1 MEDME
6 EYQEELQEEKF
17 SAGVWKKILHKVFKR
32 KKNIIIMIISVIILA
47 TLDIVTPI
55 VNSKVID
62 VFFSENPQFEKTW
75 LYIGIYILLALLY
88 MGVIYTFINMAGI
101 VEVEVAD
108 ELRTEAFLKLQEL
121 PFSYYDKTAAGW
133 IMARLT
139 SDSRKLAEIIS
150 WGMVDFIWGIG
161 TMTGILIV
169 LYVIFWPLALIITI
183 LTPLLFLIC
192 MYFRK
197 SILKAYRNVRKINSK
212 ITGAYNEG
220 ILGTKTTKTLVLEDT
235 KAKEFKELCSDMKKN
250 SIKAVIRS
258 SIFWPLILV
267 LGYVGVAIT
276 LRVGAGFV
284 LGEFGT
290 LTITVSVLYLFINY
304 TTMFFDPIMQI
315 ARILAELQQAQAS
328 AERIISLIETEP
340 EIKDTDEVVKKYGTI
355 TEPKRENWEP
365 LVGDV
370 DFNHVNFSY
379 IPNEPVLKDFN
390 LHIKAGTSVALVGAT
405 GSGKSTIVNLICRF
419 YEPTSG
425 EILIDGKNYKERSIG
440 WLHENLGYVLQTPH
454 LFNGTIIENIRYG
467 RLDATDEEC
476 IAAAKAVSA
485 DGFINDF
492 ENKYETNVGEGGS
505 KLSQGQRQLISFAR
519 ALIANPRILIL
530 DEATSSIDTETEVLI
545 QNVINKMLKGRT
557 SFIVAHRLS
566 TIQNA
571 DLILV
576 IKDGEII
583 EQGSHKELLKLQK
596 EYYNLYKNQFINEE
610 MEKTK
615 L

>member
-1 MEDME
+1 MENYE
-6 EYQEELQEEKF
+6 EFEEHEEKF
-17 SAGVWKKILHKVFKR
+17 SADVWKKILSKVFKR
-32 KKNIIIMIISVIILA
+32 KKNIIIMIFSVIMLA
-47 TLDIVTPI
+47 FLDIFTPLL
-55 VNSKVID
+55 NSKVIE
-62 VFFSENPQFEKTW
+62 VFFSENPAFEKTW
-75 LYIGIYILLALLY
+75 LYIGIYIAVAIAY
-88 MGVIYTFINMAGI
+88 MVVIYTFLNMAGI
-101 VEVEVAD
+101 VEVSVAD
-108 ELRTEAFLKLQEL
+108 ELRTEAFVKLQEL

-161 TMTGILIV
+161 TMLGILII
-169 LYVIFWPLALIITI
+169 LYIIFWPLALIITI
-183 LTPLLFLIC
+183 LTPILFLVC

-197 SILKAYRNVRKINSK
+197 SILKSYRSVRKINSK

-220 ILGTKTTKTLVLEDT
+220 ILGTKTTKTLVLEET
-235 KAKEFKELCSDMKKN
+235 KSKEFEELCSDMKKS

-258 SIFWPLILV
+258 SIFWPLVLV

-276 LRVGAGFV
+276 LRVGSGYV
-284 LGEFGT
+284 IGEFGA
-290 LTITVSVLYLFINY
+290 LTITVPVLYLFINY

-328 AERIISLIETEP
+328 AERIMQLIETKPDIE
-340 EIKDTDEVVKKYGTI
+340 DTEEVVAKYGTI
-355 TEPKRENWEP
+355 MEPKRENWEE
-365 LVGDV
+365 LKGEIE
-370 DFNHVNFSY
+370 FKHVNFSY
-379 IPNEPVLKDFN
+379 IPNELVLKNFN
-390 LHIKAGTSVALVGAT
+390 LHINQGTSVALVGAT

-425 EILIDGKNYKERSIG
+425 EILIDGRNYKERSIG

-454 LFNGTIIENIRYG
+454 LFNGTIMENIRYG
-467 RLDATDEEC
+467 RLSATDEEC

-485 DGFINDF
+485 DEFIQTF
-492 ENKYETNVGEGGS
+492 ENKYQTNVGEGGS

-519 ALIANPRILIL
+519 ALIADPKILIL

-545 QNVINKMLKGRT
+545 QSVINKLLKGRT

-566 TIQNA
+566 TIINA

-576 IKDGEII
+576 IKNGEII
-583 EQGSHKELLKLQK
+583 EQGNHKELLRLKG

>member
-1 MEDME
+1 MENYE
-6 EYQEELQEEKF
+6 EFEEHEEKF
-17 SAGVWKKILHKVFKR
+17 SADVWKKILSKVFKR
-32 KKNIIIMIISVIILA
+32 KKNIIIMIFSVIMLA
-47 TLDIVTPI
+47 FLDIFTPLL
-55 VNSKVID
+55 NSKVIE
-62 VFFSENPQFEKTW
+62 VFFSENPAFEKTW
-75 LYIGIYILLALLY
+75 LYIGIYIAVAIAY
-88 MGVIYTFINMAGI
+88 MVVIYTFLNMAGI
-101 VEVEVAD
+101 VEVSVAD
-108 ELRTEAFLKLQEL
+108 ELRTEAFVKLQEL

-161 TMTGILIV
+161 TMLGILII
-169 LYVIFWPLALIITI
+169 LYIIFWPLALIITI
-183 LTPLLFLIC
+183 LTPILFLVC

-197 SILKAYRNVRKINSK
+197 SILKSYRSVRKINSK

-220 ILGTKTTKTLVLEDT
+220 ILGTKTTKTLVLEET
-235 KAKEFKELCSDMKKN
+235 KSKEFEGLCSDMKKS

-258 SIFWPLILV
+258 SIFWPLVLV

-276 LRVGAGFV
+276 LRVGSGYV
-284 LGEFGT
+284 IGEFGA
-290 LTITVSVLYLFINY
+290 LTITVPVLYLFINY
-304 TTMFFDPIMQI
+304 TTIFFDPIMQI

-328 AERIISLIETEP
+328 AERIMQLIETKPDIE
-340 EIKDTDEVVKKYGTI
+340 DTEEVVAKYGTI
-355 TEPKRENWEP
+355 MEPKRENWEE
-365 LVGDV
+365 LKGEIE
-370 DFNHVNFSY
+370 FKHVNFSY
-379 IPNEPVLKDFN
+379 IPNELVLKNFN
-390 LHIKAGTSVALVGAT
+390 LHINQGTSVALVGAT

-425 EILIDGKNYKERSIG
+425 EILIDGRNYKERSIG

-454 LFNGTIIENIRYG
+454 LFNGTIMENIRYG
-467 RLDATDEEC
+467 RLSATDEEC

-485 DGFINDF
+485 DEFIQTF
-492 ENKYETNVGEGGS
+492 ENKYQTNVGEGGS

-519 ALIANPRILIL
+519 ALIADPKILIL

-545 QNVINKMLKGRT
+545 QSVINKLLKGRT

-566 TIQNA
+566 TIINA

-576 IKDGEII
+576 IKNGEII
-583 EQGSHKELLKLQK
+583 EQGNHKELLRLKG

>member
-340 EIKDTDEVVKKYGTI
+340 EIKDTDEVVKQYGTI

-454 LFNGTIIENIRYG
+454 LFNGTIMENIRYG

-519 ALIANPRILIL
+519 VLIANPRILIL

-583 EQGSHKELLKLQK
+583 EQGNHKELLKLQK

>member
-476 IAAAKAVSA
+476 IAAAKAASA

-583 EQGSHKELLKLQK
+583 EQGNHKELLKLQK